1 MADRK
6 QVRFRDLNQE
16 DQERKVTGVGKVL
29 GTGVRVI
36 KDLIGQIRRNP
47 SVRAWAQSKREE
59 KGRLRRTG
67 LSGSDLRQALRQWV
81 SNNPKPQGSDSTNA
95 VDLGRSNQSNGNA
108 NSNIGTFVGVPNIP
122 QTQKASINPLIVY
135 AVLGY
140 VVYLGLKQF
149 KIIK

>member
-1 MADRK
+1 MADRNETADQQQK
-6 QVRFRDLNQE
+6 VR
-16 DQERKVTGVGKVL
+16 GVGKVI

-36 KDLIGQIRRNP
+36 KDLIGQVRRNP
-47 SVRAWAQSKREE
+47 SVRAWAQAKRTE
-59 KGRLRRTG
+59 KGRLRSTG

-81 SNNPKPQGSDSTNA
+81 SNNPKPQGSEPYNPMK
-95 VDLGRSNQSNGNA
+95 LGRSNQSNGDANA
-108 NSNIGTFVGVPNIP
+108 NIGTFVGVPNIP
-122 QTQKASINPLIVY
+122 QTKTAGINPLIVY

>member
-1 MADRK
+1 MADRDTTADR
-6 QVRFRDLNQE
+6 Q
-16 DQERKVTGVGKVL
+16 RKVTGVGKVI
-29 GTGVRVI
+29 GTGVNVI

-47 SVRAWAQSKREE
+47 SVRAWAQAKRTE
-59 KGRLRRTG
+59 KGRLRSTG

-81 SNNPKPQGSDSTNA
+81 SNNPKPRGSDPTNTM
-95 VDLGRSNQSNGNA
+95 DLGRSNQSNGDANA
-108 NSNIGTFVGVPNIP
+108 NIGTFVGVPNIP
-122 QTQKASINPLIVY
+122 QTKTAGINPLIVY